1 MTQKRLD
8 KDQFKEFRF
17 NEKEIDLINSFII
30 KYPKGRMQ
38 SAILESLF
46 LAQKKSGGWLPE
58 SAIAAVSEILNM
70 PKIRV
75 LEVAT
80 FYSMF
85 NLEPCGNFFVQICGT
100 TPCWLR
106 GSDEIK
112 KACKDHIGEE
122 RKVSN
127 EDISWVEVECLGA
140 CVNAPVVQINEEYF
154 EDLDYSSMSE
164 ILVKLKKDQPIKKGS
179 QINRQSSEPIQREKN
194 D

>member
-1 MTQKRLD
+1 MTQKRLT
-8 KDQFKEFRF
+8 KDLFKEFRF

-85 NLEPCGNFFVQICGT
+85 NLEPCGKFFVQICGT

-112 KACKDHIGEE
+112 KACKDHTGT
-122 RKVSN
+122 
-127 EDISWVEVECLGA
+127 
-140 CVNAPVVQINEEYF
+140 
-154 EDLDYSSMSE
+154 
-164 ILVKLKKDQPIKKGS
+164 
-179 QINRQSSEPIQREKN
+179 
-194 D
+194 